1 MEAFTLALLTLAVL
15 FITASLVILFYFAH
29 LGWKASVQAGIDERT
44 DYINKINKAASGV
57 VSNFYDWESDPEILS
72 ELIISE
78 ISENKGELIIDSNGD
93 LRYVLFNDV
102 GDTIAD
108 EPF

>member
-1 MEAFTLALLTLAVL
+1 MEAFTLALLTLTVL
-15 FITASLVILFYFAH
+15 FSTASLVILFYFAH
-29 LGWKASVQAGIDERT
+29 LGWKASVEAGIDERT
-44 DYINKINKAASGV
+44 DYINKINKAMSG
-57 VSNFYDWESDPEILS
+57 FYDWENDPEILG

>member
-1 MEAFTLALLTLAVL
+1 MEAFTLALLTLTVL
-15 FITASLVILFYFAH
+15 FSTASLVILFYFAH
-29 LGWKASVQAGIDERT
+29 LGWKASVAAGIDERT
-44 DYINKINKAASGV
+44 DYINKAASGI
-57 VSNFYDWESDPEILS
+57 VSNFYDWESDPEILG

>member
-1 MEAFTLALLTLAVL
+1 M
-15 FITASLVILFYFAH
+15 
-29 LGWKASVQAGIDERT
+29 
-44 DYINKINKAASGV
+44 
-57 VSNFYDWESDPEILS
+57 SNFYDWENDPEILG

>member
-1 MEAFTLALLTLAVL
+1 MEAFTLALLTLTVL
-15 FITASLVILFYFAH
+15 FSTASLVILFYFAH
-29 LGWKASVQAGIDERT
+29 LGWKASVAAGVAERT
-44 DYINKINKAASGV
+44 DYINKAVSGL
-57 VSNFYDWESDPEILS
+57 YDWENDPEILG

>member
-29 LGWKASVQAGIDERT
+29 LGWKASVEAGIDERT
-44 DYINKINKAASGV
+44 DYINKAVSGL
-57 VSNFYDWESDPEILS
+57 YDWESDPELLG

>member
-15 FITASLVILFYFAH
+15 FATASLVILFYFAH
-29 LGWKASVQAGIDERT
+29 LGWKASVEAGIEERNA
-44 DYINKINKAASGV
+44 YLNKEVSGL
-57 VSNFYDWESDPEILS
+57 YDWENDPEILG

>member
-29 LGWKASVQAGIDERT
+29 LGWKASVAAGIDERT
-44 DYINKINKAASGV
+44 DYINKINKAMSG
-57 VSNFYDWESDPEILS
+57 FYDWENDPEILG

>member
-15 FITASLVILFYFAH
+15 FVTASLVILFYFAH
-29 LGWKASVQAGIDERT
+29 LGWKASVEAGIDERT
-44 DYINKINKAASGV
+44 DYINKINKAMSG
-57 VSNFYDWESDPEILS
+57 FYDWENDPEILG

>member
-29 LGWKASVQAGIDERT
+29 LGWKASVAAGVAERT
-44 DYINKINKAASGV
+44 DYINKAVSGL
-57 VSNFYDWESDPEILS
+57 YDWESDSELLG

>member
-15 FITASLVILFYFAH
+15 FVTASLVILFYFAH
-29 LGWKASVQAGIDERT
+29 LGWKASVAAGIDERT
-44 DYINKINKAASGV
+44 DYINKINKAMSG
-57 VSNFYDWESDPEILS
+57 FYDWENDPEILG

>member
-1 MEAFTLALLTLAVL
+1 V
-15 FITASLVILFYFAH
+15 
-29 LGWKASVQAGIDERT
+29 
-44 DYINKINKAASGV
+44 SGL
-57 VSNFYDWESDPEILS
+57 YDWESDSEILS

>member
-15 FITASLVILFYFAH
+15 FITASLIILFYFAH
-29 LGWKASVQAGIDERT
+29 LGWKASVEAGIDERT
-44 DYINKINKAASGV
+44 DYINKINKAMSGL
-57 VSNFYDWESDPEILS
+57 YDWENDPEILG

>member
-29 LGWKASVQAGIDERT
+29 LGWKASVEAGIDERT
-44 DYINKINKAASGV
+44 DYINKINKAMSG
-57 VSNFYDWESDPEILS
+57 FYDWENDPEILG

>member
-1 MEAFTLALLTLAVL
+1 MEAFTLALLTRTVL
-15 FITASLVILFYFAH
+15 FSTASLVILFYFAH
-29 LGWKASVQAGIDERT
+29 LGWKASVEAGVAERT
-44 DYINKINKAASGV
+44 DYINKAVSGL
-57 VSNFYDWESDPEILS
+57 YDWESDPELLG

>member
-1 MEAFTLALLTLAVL
+1 MEACTLALLTLAVL

-29 LGWKASVQAGIDERT
+29 LGWKASVAAGISERT
-44 DYINKINKAASGV
+44 DYINKAASGI
-57 VSNFYDWESDPEILS
+57 VSNFYDWESDPEILG

>member
-1 MEAFTLALLTLAVL
+1 MEAFTLALLTLTVL
-15 FITASLVILFYFAH
+15 FSTASLVILFYFAH
-29 LGWKASVQAGIDERT
+29 LGWKASVAAGVAERT
-44 DYINKINKAASGV
+44 DYINKAVSGL
-57 VSNFYDWESDPEILS
+57 YDWENDPELLG

>member
-1 MEAFTLALLTLAVL
+1 MEAFTLALLTLTVL
-15 FITASLVILFYFAH
+15 FSTASLVILFYFAH
-29 LGWKASVQAGIDERT
+29 LGWKASVAAGIDERT
-44 DYINKINKAASGV
+44 DYINKINKAMSG
-57 VSNFYDWESDPEILS
+57 FYDWENDPEILG